1 MKRFL
6 ALTLAL
12 LMLFSLVACNQTEDP
27 AETTAVPVDT
37 TLEQTSPET
46 DPPATE
52 PPVTDC
58 AHTYTETVTEKPKA
72 LKDGSKTLTCSACG
86 DTKTEAIPATKTL
99 KVLAIGN
106 SFSQDATEYLWD
118 IAKDGGVEKIIIGN
132 LYIGGCALDKHYSNI
147 KANSGAYK
155 YYKNTN
161 GRWTETANV
170 SVLKGLQDEEWDIV
184 TVQQA
189 SGSSG
194 VATSYAPLAKILEFL
209 AENEPNADVYWH
221 LTWAYQQNSTHSS
234 FPTYGKDQMKM
245 YDAILKA
252 YDSKVKVQESIVGTI
267 PSGTAVQNLRSSYIG
282 DTITRDGYHMSY
294 DYGRYTV
301 ALTWFAYLTGGD
313 VDKVD
318 WLPTSYAAALKDHLP
333 AMREAVKGALAK
345 PFEVTKVTAAKPA
358 SSTPAIDA
366 GMTDAEIFAALG
378 KKIEDYTLLNWPRK
392 VQSYYDSTKGSH
404 LIDSTNSS
412 ASNIPNFI
420 SSVMLTKE
428 NLPVGSIVIC
438 DSGYKYRPEYWKDA
452 NTKNTSSTRN
462 PNVTTHVDE
471 VTEAWWDGITL
482 RAFNLSASATR
493 AVTEADIPHLR
504 IYLPKSAN
512 PVAPEKEPGMP
523 DFKVEIPEETKP
535 AEPTEPVVI
544 DDSAAFT
551 SLGLNIADYEALDW
565 LLEVQAYY
573 NSKNQIGIYNA
584 QTSSASNVPNFIAS
598 KLLTKAELP
607 VGSVIIVDD
616 GYQYRP
622 EGWVSETSKTSPRP
636 GNVTTAAV
644 QVTEAWWGN
653 YTIRAFNLS
662 AVATKVMTDEDVV
675 HLRIYVPKK

>member
-1 MKRFL
+1 MAMKKVLAFL
-6 ALTLAL
+6 LAI
-12 LMLFSLVACNQTEDP
+12 LMIVPLASCNKTEEPEVTTEPAPVQTTAEQTE
-27 AETTAVPVDT
+27 
-37 TLEQTSPET
+37 L
-46 DPPATE
+46 ATE

-58 AHTYTETVTEKPKA
+58 VHTYTEVITEKPKA

-86 DTKTEAIPATKTL
+86 DSRTEAIPATKTL

-106 SFSQDATEYLWD
+106 SFSSDATEYLWN

-170 SVLKGLQDEEWDIV
+170 SVQKGLADEEWDIV

-194 VATSYAPLAKILEFL
+194 VENSYAPLPKILDFL

-221 LTWAYQQNSTHSS
+221 LTWAYQGNSTHSS

-245 YDAILKA
+245 YNAILTA
-252 YDSKVKVQESIVGTI
+252 LNSKVKVQESIVGII

-313 VDKVD
+313 VDKVT
-318 WLPTSYAAALKDHLP
+318 WLPTSYKAILEPHLP

-345 PFEVTKVTAAKPA
+345 PEEITKVTAAKPA
-358 SSTPAIDA
+358 SSTPTIDA

-438 DSGYKYRPEYWKDA
+438 DSGYKYRAEYWKDA
-452 NTKNTSSTRN
+452 NTKNTSSTRT

-482 RAFNLSASATR
+482 RAFNLSTSVTR

-512 PVAPEKEPGMP
+512 PVPPVKEPDMP
-523 DFKVEIPEETKP
+523 DFKLEVPEETKP

-584 QTSSASNVPNFIAS
+584 QTSTASNVPNFIAS

-607 VGSVIIVDD
+607 VGSVIIVDS

-622 EGWVSETSKTSPRP
+622 EGWVTETTKNSSRP

-644 QVTEAWWGN
+644 KVTEDWWGN

-662 AVATKVMTDEDVV
+662 AVTTRAMADEDVV

>member
-6 ALTLAL
+6 ALMLAI
-12 LMLFSLVACNQTEDP
+12 LMLFSLVACNQTEEP
-27 AETTAVPVDT
+27 AETTAAPSET
-37 TLEQTSPET
+37 TLEQTA
-46 DPPATE
+46 PATE
-52 PPVTDC
+52 PPATDC
-58 AHTYTETVTEKPKA
+58 THSYTEEITEKALA
-72 LKDGSKTLTCSACG
+72 LKDGVKTLTCSSCG
-86 DTKTEAIPATKTL
+86 NVTTEAIPATKTL

-147 KANSGAYK
+147 KANSGAYT
-155 YYKNTN
+155 YYKNTS
-161 GRWTETANV
+161 GKWTSTANV
-170 SVLKGLQDEEWDIV
+170 SVQKALADEEWDIV

-234 FPTYGKDQMKM
+234 FPTYGNDQMKM

-301 ALTWFAYLTGGD
+301 ALTWFAYLTDGD

-345 PFEVTKVTAAKPA
+345 PFEVIKVTAAKPA

-438 DSGYKYRPEYWKDA
+438 DSGYKYRPEYWITAD
-452 NTKNTSSTRN
+452 TKNTSSTRN

-482 RAFNLSASATR
+482 RAFNLSASVTR

-523 DFKVEIPEETKP
+523 DINNIVPEETTTP
-535 AEPTEPVVI
+535 APTEPVVY
-544 DDSAAFT
+544 DDTAAFT
-551 SLGLNIADYEALDW
+551 ALGLNIADYEVLDW
-565 LLEVQAYY
+565 FLEAQAYY
-573 NSKNQIGIYNA
+573 NSKNGIGIYNST
-584 QTSSASNVPNFIAS
+584 TSTASNIPNFVAS
-598 KLLTKAELP
+598 KLLTKEDLP
-607 VGSVIIVDD
+607 VGSVIIVDS

-622 EGWVSETSKTSPRP
+622 EGWVSETSKTSNRP
-636 GNVTTAAV
+636 GNITTAAV
-644 QVTEAWWGN
+644 QVDDAWWGT

-662 AVATKVMTDEDVV
+662 AVTTKVMTEDDAV

>member
-1 MKRFL
+1 MVMKKVLVFL
-6 ALTLAL
+6 LAI
-12 LMLFSLVACNQTEDP
+12 LMIVPLASCNKTEEPEVTTEPTPVQTTAEQTE
-27 AETTAVPVDT
+27 
-37 TLEQTSPET
+37 
-46 DPPATE
+46 
-52 PPVTDC
+52 PVTDAPTEC
-58 AHTYTETVTEKPKA
+58 AHTYTEEITEKPKA
-72 LKDGSKTLTCSACG
+72 LKDGSKVLTCSACG
-86 DTKTEAIPATKTL
+86 DSRTEAIPATKTL

-106 SFSQDATEYLWD
+106 SFSSDATEYLWD

-147 KANSGAYK
+147 KANSGAYT

-161 GRWTETANV
+161 GRWTSTSGV
-170 SVLKGLQDEEWDIV
+170 SVQKGLADEEWDIV

-194 VATSYAPLAKILEFL
+194 VETSYAPLSKILDFI

-221 LTWAYQQNSTHSS
+221 LTWAYQGNSTHSS

-245 YDAILKA
+245 YNAILKA
-252 YDSKVKVQESIVGTI
+252 LNSKVKVQESIVGII

-318 WLPTSYAAALKDHLP
+318 WLPTSYAAVLKDHLP

-345 PFEVTKVTAAKPA
+345 PEEITKVTAAKPA
-358 SSTPAIDA
+358 SSMTDA
-366 GMTDAEIFAALG
+366 KTDAEILKALG
-378 KKIEDYTLLNWPRK
+378 KNIEDYTLLNWPRK

-428 NLPVGSIVIC
+428 NLPVGSVIIV
-438 DSGYKYRPEYWKDA
+438 DEGYKYRPEFWI
-452 NTKNTSSTRN
+452 NETTKNTSSTRN
-462 PNVTTHVDE
+462 PNTTTHVAE

-482 RAFNLSASATR
+482 RAFNLSTSVTR
-493 AVTEADIPHLR
+493 AVTEADIAHLR

-512 PVAPEKEPGMP
+512 PVPPVKEPGMP
-523 DFKVEIPEETKP
+523 DINDIKPEETKP
-535 AEPTEPVVI
+535 AEPV
-544 DDSAAFT
+544 DDAAAFT
-551 SLGLNIADYEALDW
+551 SLGLNIADYEVLDW
-565 LLEVQAYY
+565 FLQSQAYY
-573 NSKNQIGIYNA
+573 NSKNRIGIYNA
-584 QTSSASNVPNFIAS
+584 QTSTASNIPNFIAS
-598 KLLTKAELP
+598 KLFTKEQLP
-607 VGSVIIVDD
+607 VGSVIIVDS

-622 EGWVSETSKTSPRP
+622 EGWITETTKNSSRP

-662 AVATKVMTDEDVV
+662 AVATRAMADGDAV

>member
-1 MKRFL
+1 MVMKKVLVFL
-6 ALTLAL
+6 LAI
-12 LMLFSLVACNQTEDP
+12 LMIVPLASCNKTEEPEVTTEPTPVQTTAEQTE
-27 AETTAVPVDT
+27 
-37 TLEQTSPET
+37 
-46 DPPATE
+46 
-52 PPVTDC
+52 PVTDAPTEC
-58 AHTYTETVTEKPKA
+58 AHTYTEEITEKPKA
-72 LKDGSKTLTCSACG
+72 LKDGSKVLTCSACG
-86 DTKTEAIPATKTL
+86 DSRTEAIPATKTL

-106 SFSQDATEYLWD
+106 SFSSDATEYLWD

-147 KANSGAYK
+147 KANSGAYT

-161 GRWTETANV
+161 GRWTSTSGV
-170 SVLKGLQDEEWDIV
+170 SVQKGLADEDWDIV

-194 VATSYAPLAKILEFL
+194 VETSYAPLSKILDFI

-221 LTWAYQQNSTHSS
+221 LTWAYQGNSTHSS

-245 YDAILKA
+245 YNAILKA
-252 YDSKVKVQESIVGTI
+252 LNSKVKVQESIVGII

-318 WLPTSYAAALKDHLP
+318 WLPTSYAAVLKDHLP

-345 PFEVTKVTAAKPA
+345 PEEITKVTAAKPA
-358 SSTPAIDA
+358 SSMTDA
-366 GMTDAEIFAALG
+366 KTDAEILKALG
-378 KKIEDYTLLNWPRK
+378 KNIEDYTLLNWPCR
-392 VQSYYDSTKGSH
+392 VQSYYNSTKGIELYSK
-404 LIDSTNSS
+404 DNST

-420 SSVMLTKE
+420 SSVLLTKE
-428 NLPVGSIVIC
+428 NLPNGSIIIV
-438 DSGYKYRPEYWKDA
+438 DEGYQYRPEGWVSE
-452 NTKNTSSTRN
+452 TSKNSSSTRPSN
-462 PNVTTHVDE
+462 TSARFVETDD
-471 VTEAWWDGITL
+471 AWWGNFTI
-482 RAFNLSASATR
+482 RAFNLSAT
-493 AVTEADIPHLR
+493 VTKVMDESDIAHFR
-504 IYLPKSAN
+504 IYVPKSAN
-512 PVAPEKEPGMP
+512 PVPPVKEPGMA
-523 DFKVEIPEETKP
+523 DINDTTPEETTP
-535 AEPTEPVVI
+535 PESI
-544 DDSAAFT
+544 DDAAAFA
-551 SLGLNIADYEALDW
+551 SLGLNMADYVELDW
-565 LLEVQAYY
+565 FLEVQAYY
-573 NSKNQIGIYNA
+573 NSKNRIGIYNA
-584 QTSSASNVPNFIAS
+584 QTSTASNVPNFIAS
-598 KLLTKAELP
+598 KLLTKEDLP
-607 VGSVIIVDD
+607 VGSVIIVDS

-622 EGWVSETSKTSPRP
+622 EGWVTETTKNSSRP

-662 AVATKVMTDEDVV
+662 AVATRAMAEGDAM

>member
-1 MKRFL
+1 MVMKKVL
-6 ALTLAL
+6 AFILAI
-12 LMLFSLVACNQTEDP
+12 LMIVPLASCNKTEEPEVTTEPSPVRTTAEQTE
-27 AETTAVPVDT
+27 
-37 TLEQTSPET
+37 
-46 DPPATE
+46 
-52 PPVTDC
+52 PVTDAPAEC
-58 AHTYTETVTEKPKA
+58 AHTYTEEITEKPKA
-72 LKDGSKTLTCSACG
+72 LKDGSKVLTCSACG
-86 DTKTEAIPATKTL
+86 DSRTEAIPATKTL

-106 SFSQDATEYLWD
+106 SFSSDATEYLWD

-147 KANSGAYK
+147 KANSGAYT

-161 GRWTETANV
+161 GRWTSASGV
-170 SVLKGLQDEEWDIV
+170 SVQKGLADEEWDIV

-194 VATSYAPLAKILEFL
+194 VETSYAPLSRILDFI

-221 LTWAYQQNSTHSS
+221 LTWAYQGNSTHSS

-245 YDAILKA
+245 YNAILKA
-252 YDSKVKVQESIVGTI
+252 LNSKVKVQESIVGII

-318 WLPTSYAAALKDHLP
+318 WLPTSYAAVLKDHLP

-345 PFEVTKVTAAKPA
+345 PEEITKVTAAKPEGA
-358 SSTPAIDA
+358 ADLSTDEGI
-366 GMTDAEIFAALG
+366 IKSLG
-378 KKIEDYTLLNWPRK
+378 KNIEDYTLLNWPCR
-392 VQSYYDSTKGSH
+392 VQSYYNSTKGIELYSK
-404 LIDSTNSS
+404 DNST

-420 SSVMLTKE
+420 SSVLLTKE
-428 NLPVGSIVIC
+428 NLPNGSIIIV
-438 DSGYKYRPEYWKDA
+438 DEGYQYRPEGWVSE
-452 NTKNTSSTRN
+452 TSKNSSSTRPSN
-462 PNVTTHVDE
+462 TSARFVETDD
-471 VTEAWWDGITL
+471 AWWGSFTI
-482 RAFNLSASATR
+482 RAFNLSAT
-493 AVTEADIPHLR
+493 VTKVMDESDIAHFR
-504 IYLPKSAN
+504 IYVPKSAN
-512 PVAPEKEPGMP
+512 PVPPVKEPGMA
-523 DFKVEIPEETKP
+523 DINDTTPEETTP
-535 AEPTEPVVI
+535 PEPT
-544 DDSAAFT
+544 DDAAAFA
-551 SLGLNIADYEALDW
+551 SLGLNMADYVELDW
-565 LLEVQAYY
+565 FLQSQAYY

-584 QTSSASNVPNFIAS
+584 QTSTATNIPNFIAS
-598 KLLTKAELP
+598 KLLTKEDLP
-607 VGSVIIVDD
+607 VGSVIIVDS

-622 EGWVSETSKTSPRP
+622 EGWVTETTKNSSRP

-662 AVATKVMTDEDVV
+662 AVATRAMADGDAV

>member
-1 MKRFL
+1 MVMKKVLVFL
-6 ALTLAL
+6 LAI
-12 LMLFSLVACNQTEDP
+12 LMIVPLASCNKTEEPEVTTEPAPVQTTAEQTE
-27 AETTAVPVDT
+27 
-37 TLEQTSPET
+37 
-46 DPPATE
+46 
-52 PPVTDC
+52 PVTDAPTEC
-58 AHTYTETVTEKPKA
+58 AHTYTEEITEKPKA
-72 LKDGSKTLTCSACG
+72 LKDGSKVLTCSACG
-86 DTKTEAIPATKTL
+86 DSRTEAIPATKTL

-106 SFSQDATEYLWD
+106 SFSSDATEYLWN

-147 KANSGAYK
+147 KANSGAYT

-161 GRWTETANV
+161 GRWTSTSGV
-170 SVLKGLQDEEWDIV
+170 SVQKGLADEEWDIV

-194 VATSYAPLAKILEFL
+194 VETSYAPLSKILDFI

-221 LTWAYQQNSTHSS
+221 LTWAYQGNSTHSS

-245 YDAILKA
+245 YNAILKA
-252 YDSKVKVQESIVGTI
+252 LNSKVKVQESIVGII

-318 WLPTSYAAALKDHLP
+318 WLPTSYAAVLKDHLP

-345 PFEVTKVTAAKPA
+345 PEEITKVTAAKPEGA
-358 SSTPAIDA
+358 ADLSTDEGI
-366 GMTDAEIFAALG
+366 IKSLG
-378 KKIEDYTLLNWPRK
+378 KNIEDYTLLNWPCR
-392 VQSYYDSTKGSH
+392 VQSYYNSTKGIELYSK
-404 LIDSTNSS
+404 DNST

-420 SSVMLTKE
+420 SSVLLTKE
-428 NLPVGSIVIC
+428 NLPNGSIIIV
-438 DSGYKYRPEYWKDA
+438 DEGYQYRPEGWVSE
-452 NTKNTSSTRN
+452 TSKNSSSTRPSN
-462 PNVTTHVDE
+462 TSARFVETDD
-471 VTEAWWDGITL
+471 AWWGSFTI
-482 RAFNLSASATR
+482 RAFNLSAT
-493 AVTEADIPHLR
+493 VTKVMDESDIAHFR
-504 IYLPKSAN
+504 IYVPKSAN
-512 PVAPEKEPGMP
+512 PVPPVKEPGMA
-523 DFKVEIPEETKP
+523 DINDTTPEETTP
-535 AEPTEPVVI
+535 PEST
-544 DDSAAFT
+544 DDAAAFA
-551 SLGLNIADYEALDW
+551 SLGLNIADYEVLDW
-565 LLEVQAYY
+565 FLQSQAYY

-584 QTSSASNVPNFIAS
+584 QTSTASNIPNFIAS
-598 KLLTKAELP
+598 KLFTKEQLP
-607 VGSVIIVDD
+607 VGSVIIVDS

-622 EGWVSETSKTSPRP
+622 EGWVTETTKNSSRP

-662 AVATKVMTDEDVV
+662 AVATRAMADGDAM

>member
-1 MKRFL
+1 MVMKKVLVFL
-6 ALTLAL
+6 LAI
-12 LMLFSLVACNQTEDP
+12 LMIVPLASCNKTEEPEVTTEPAPVQTTAEQTE
-27 AETTAVPVDT
+27 
-37 TLEQTSPET
+37 
-46 DPPATE
+46 
-52 PPVTDC
+52 PVTDAPTEC
-58 AHTYTETVTEKPKA
+58 AHTYTEEITEKPKA
-72 LKDGSKTLTCSACG
+72 LKDGSKVLTCSACG
-86 DTKTEAIPATKTL
+86 DSRTEAIPATKTL

-106 SFSQDATEYLWD
+106 SFSSDATEYLWN

-147 KANSGAYK
+147 KANSGAYT
-155 YYKNTN
+155 YYKNTS
-161 GRWTETANV
+161 GRWTSTSGV
-170 SVLKGLQDEEWDIV
+170 SVQKGLADEEWDIV

-194 VATSYAPLAKILEFL
+194 VETSYAPLSKILDFI

-221 LTWAYQQNSTHSS
+221 LTWAYQGNSTHSS

-245 YDAILKA
+245 YNAILKA
-252 YDSKVKVQESIVGTI
+252 LNSKVKVQESIVGII

-318 WLPTSYAAALKDHLP
+318 WLPTSYAAVLKDHLP

-345 PFEVTKVTAAKPA
+345 PEEITKVTAAKPEGA
-358 SSTPAIDA
+358 ADLSTDEGI
-366 GMTDAEIFAALG
+366 IKSLG
-378 KKIEDYTLLNWPRK
+378 KNIEDYTLLNWPCR
-392 VQSYYDSTKGSH
+392 VQSYYNSTKGIELYSK
-404 LIDSTNSS
+404 DNST

-420 SSVMLTKE
+420 SSVLLTKE
-428 NLPVGSIVIC
+428 NLPNGSIIIV
-438 DSGYKYRPEYWKDA
+438 DEGYQYRPEGWVSE
-452 NTKNTSSTRN
+452 TSKNSSSTRPSN
-462 PNVTTHVDE
+462 TSARFVETDD
-471 VTEAWWDGITL
+471 AWWGSFTI
-482 RAFNLSASATR
+482 RAFNLSAT
-493 AVTEADIPHLR
+493 VTKVMDESDIAHFR
-504 IYLPKSAN
+504 IYVPKSAN
-512 PVAPEKEPGMP
+512 PVPPVKEPGMA
-523 DFKVEIPEETKP
+523 DINDTTPEETTP
-535 AEPTEPVVI
+535 PEST
-544 DDSAAFT
+544 DDAAAFA
-551 SLGLNIADYEALDW
+551 SLGLNIADYEVLDW
-565 LLEVQAYY
+565 FLQSQAYY

-584 QTSSASNVPNFIAS
+584 QTSNATNIPNFIAS
-598 KLLTKAELP
+598 KLLTKEDLP
-607 VGSVIIVDD
+607 VGSVIIVDS

-622 EGWVSETSKTSPRP
+622 EGWVTETTKNSSRP

-662 AVATKVMTDEDVV
+662 AVATRAMADGDAM

>member
-1 MKRFL
+1 MKKVLVFL
-6 ALTLAL
+6 LAI
-12 LMLFSLVACNQTEDP
+12 LMIVPLASCNKTEEPEVTTEPAPVQTTAEQTE
-27 AETTAVPVDT
+27 
-37 TLEQTSPET
+37 
-46 DPPATE
+46 
-52 PPVTDC
+52 PVTDAPTEC
-58 AHTYTETVTEKPKA
+58 AHTYTEEITEKPKA
-72 LKDGSKTLTCSACG
+72 LKDGSKVLTCSACG
-86 DTKTEAIPATKTL
+86 DSRTEAIPATKTL

-106 SFSQDATEYLWD
+106 SFSSDATEYLWN

-147 KANSGAYK
+147 KANSGAYT

-161 GRWTETANV
+161 GRWTSTSGV
-170 SVLKGLQDEEWDIV
+170 SVQKGLADEEWDIV

-194 VATSYAPLAKILEFL
+194 VETSYAPLSKILDFI

-221 LTWAYQQNSTHSS
+221 LTWAYQGNSTHSS

-245 YDAILKA
+245 YNAILKA
-252 YDSKVKVQESIVGTI
+252 LNSKVKVQESIVGII

-318 WLPTSYAAALKDHLP
+318 WLPTSYAAVLKDHLP

-345 PFEVTKVTAAKPA
+345 PEEITKVTAAKPEGA
-358 SSTPAIDA
+358 ADLSTDEGI
-366 GMTDAEIFAALG
+366 IKSLG
-378 KKIEDYTLLNWPRK
+378 KNIEDYTLLNWPCR
-392 VQSYYDSTKGSH
+392 VQSYYNSTKGIELYSK
-404 LIDSTNSS
+404 DNST

-420 SSVMLTKE
+420 SSVLLTKE
-428 NLPVGSIVIC
+428 NLPNGSIIIV
-438 DSGYKYRPEYWKDA
+438 DEGYQYRPEGWVSE
-452 NTKNTSSTRN
+452 TSKNSSSTRPSN
-462 PNVTTHVDE
+462 TSARFVETDD
-471 VTEAWWDGITL
+471 AWWGSFTI
-482 RAFNLSASATR
+482 RAFNLSAT
-493 AVTEADIPHLR
+493 VTKVMDESDIAHFR
-504 IYLPKSAN
+504 IYVPKSAN
-512 PVAPEKEPGMP
+512 PVPPVKEPGMA
-523 DFKVEIPEETKP
+523 DINDTTPEETTP
-535 AEPTEPVVI
+535 PEST
-544 DDSAAFT
+544 DDAAAFA
-551 SLGLNIADYEALDW
+551 SLGLNIADYEVLDW
-565 LLEVQAYY
+565 FLQSQAYY

-584 QTSSASNVPNFIAS
+584 QTSTASNIPNFIAS
-598 KLLTKAELP
+598 KLFTKEQLP
-607 VGSVIIVDD
+607 VGSVIIVDS

-622 EGWVSETSKTSPRP
+622 EGWVTETTKNSSRP

-662 AVATKVMTDEDVV
+662 AVATRAMADGDAM

>member
-1 MKRFL
+1 MKKVLVFL
-6 ALTLAL
+6 LAI
-12 LMLFSLVACNQTEDP
+12 LMIVPLASCNKTEEPEVTTEPAPVQTTAEQTE
-27 AETTAVPVDT
+27 
-37 TLEQTSPET
+37 
-46 DPPATE
+46 
-52 PPVTDC
+52 PVTDAPTEC
-58 AHTYTETVTEKPKA
+58 AHTYTEEITEKPKA
-72 LKDGSKTLTCSACG
+72 LKDGSKVLTCSACG
-86 DTKTEAIPATKTL
+86 DSRTEAIPATKTL

-106 SFSQDATEYLWD
+106 SFSSDATEYLWN

-147 KANSGAYK
+147 KANSGAYT
-155 YYKNTN
+155 YYKNTS
-161 GRWTETANV
+161 GRWTSTSGV
-170 SVLKGLQDEEWDIV
+170 SVQKGLADEEWDIV

-194 VATSYAPLAKILEFL
+194 VETSYAPLSKILDFI

-221 LTWAYQQNSTHSS
+221 LTWAYQGNSTHSS

-245 YDAILKA
+245 YNAILKA
-252 YDSKVKVQESIVGTI
+252 LNSKVKVQESIVGII

-318 WLPTSYAAALKDHLP
+318 WLPTSYAAVLKDHLP

-345 PFEVTKVTAAKPA
+345 PEEITKVTAAKPEGA
-358 SSTPAIDA
+358 ADLSTDEGI
-366 GMTDAEIFAALG
+366 IKSLG
-378 KKIEDYTLLNWPRK
+378 KNIEDYTLLNWPCR
-392 VQSYYDSTKGSH
+392 VQSYYNSTKGIELYSK
-404 LIDSTNSS
+404 DNST

-420 SSVMLTKE
+420 SSVLLTKE
-428 NLPVGSIVIC
+428 NLPNGSIIIV
-438 DSGYKYRPEYWKDA
+438 DEGYQYRPEGWVSE
-452 NTKNTSSTRN
+452 TSKNSSSTRPSN
-462 PNVTTHVDE
+462 TSARFVETDD
-471 VTEAWWDGITL
+471 AWWGSFTI
-482 RAFNLSASATR
+482 RAFNLSAT
-493 AVTEADIPHLR
+493 VTKVMDESDIAHFR
-504 IYLPKSAN
+504 IYVPKSAN
-512 PVAPEKEPGMP
+512 PVPPVKEPGMA
-523 DFKVEIPEETKP
+523 DINDTTPEETTP
-535 AEPTEPVVI
+535 PEST
-544 DDSAAFT
+544 DDAAAFA
-551 SLGLNIADYEALDW
+551 SLGLNIADYEVLDW
-565 LLEVQAYY
+565 FLQSQAYY

-584 QTSSASNVPNFIAS
+584 QTSNATNIPNFIAS
-598 KLLTKAELP
+598 KLLTKEDLP
-607 VGSVIIVDD
+607 VGSVIIVDS

-622 EGWVSETSKTSPRP
+622 EGWVTETTKNSSRP

-662 AVATKVMTDEDVV
+662 AVATRAMADGDAM

>member
-6 ALTLAL
+6 ALTLAI
-12 LMLFSLVACNQTEDP
+12 LMLFSLVACNQTEEP
-27 AETTAVPVDT
+27 AETTAAPSDT
-37 TLEQTSPET
+37 TLEQT

-72 LKDGSKTLTCSACG
+72 LWDGSKTLTCSVCG

-234 FPTYGKDQMKM
+234 FPTYGSDQMKM

-318 WLPTSYAAALKDHLP
+318 WLPKNYATVLQDHLP

-358 SSTPAIDA
+358 SFPTTTE
-366 GMTDAEIFAALG
+366 GMTDGEI
-378 KKIEDYTLLNWPRK
+378 
-392 VQSYYDSTKGSH
+392 
-404 LIDSTNSS
+404 
-412 ASNIPNFI
+412 
-420 SSVMLTKE
+420 
-428 NLPVGSIVIC
+428 
-438 DSGYKYRPEYWKDA
+438 
-452 NTKNTSSTRN
+452 
-462 PNVTTHVDE
+462 
-471 VTEAWWDGITL
+471 
-482 RAFNLSASATR
+482 
-493 AVTEADIPHLR
+493 
-504 IYLPKSAN
+504 
-512 PVAPEKEPGMP
+512 
-523 DFKVEIPEETKP
+523 
-535 AEPTEPVVI
+535 
-544 DDSAAFT
+544 FT

-607 VGSVIIVDD
+607 VGSVIIVDS

>member
-1 MKRFL
+1 MKKIL
-6 ALTLAL
+6 ALILAL
-12 LMLFSLVACNQTEDP
+12 LMIVPLASCNKTEEPEITTEAPAESTAEQTE
-27 AETTAVPVDT
+27 
-37 TLEQTSPET
+37 L
-46 DPPATE
+46 ATE
-52 PPVTDC
+52 AVTDC
-58 AHTYTETVTEKPKA
+58 AHSYSEEITLKPKA
-72 LKDGSKTLTCSACG
+72 LADGSKTLTCTACG
-86 DTKTEAIPATKTL
+86 DSKTEVIPATKTL

-118 IAKDGGVEKIIIGN
+118 IAKDGGVEKIVIGN

-147 KANSGAYK
+147 RSESGAYT

-161 GRWTETANV
+161 GKWTSTSNV
-170 SVLKGLQDEEWDIV
+170 SVQKGLADEEWDIV

-194 VATSYAPLAKILEFL
+194 VETSYAPLAKILEFL
-209 AENEPNADVYWH
+209 VENEPNADIYWH

-234 FPTYGKDQMKM
+234 FPTYGSDQMKM
-245 YDAILKA
+245 YNAILKA

-282 DTITRDGYHMSY
+282 DTVTRDGYHMSY

-313 VDKVD
+313 VDKID
-318 WLPTSYAAALKDHLP
+318 WVPTSYKAVLPDHLP
-333 AMREAVKGALAK
+333 AIREAVKGALAK
-345 PFEVTKVTAAKPA
+345 PFEVTKVTAEKPA
-358 SSTPAIDA
+358 SSTPTIDA

-378 KKIEDYTLLNWPRK
+378 KNIEDYTLLNWPRK

-420 SSVMLTKE
+420 SSVMLTRE
-428 NLPVGSIVIC
+428 NLPVGSIIIC
-438 DSGYKYRPEYWKDA
+438 DSGYKYRPEYWIDA

-471 VTEAWWDGITL
+471 VTADWWNGITL
-482 RAFNLSASATR
+482 RAFNLSTSVTR
-493 AVTEADIPHLR
+493 AVTEADIAHFR

-523 DFKVEIPEETKP
+523 DINNVVPEETTTP
-535 AEPTEPVVI
+535 APTEPVVI
-544 DDSAAFT
+544 DDSAAFA
-551 SLGLNIADYEALDW
+551 SLGLNMADYVELDW
-565 LLEVQAYY
+565 FLEVQAYY
-573 NSKNQIGIYNA
+573 NSKNGIGIYNA
-584 QTSSASNVPNFIAS
+584 QTSTASNVPNFIAS
-598 KLLTKAELP
+598 KLLTKEDLP
-607 VGSVIIVDD
+607 VGSDIIVDS

-622 EGWVSETSKTSPRP
+622 EGWVDANTKTTSRP
-636 GNVTTAAV
+636 GNITTEAV
-644 QVTEAWWGN
+644 KVDEAWWGSW
-653 YTIRAFNLS
+653 TIRAFNLS
-662 AVATKVMTDEDVV
+662 ATATRAMTDADIV

>member
-6 ALTLAL
+6 AFTLAM
-12 LMLFSLVACNQTEDP
+12 LMLFSLAACNKTEAPEETTAAPSETTP
-27 AETTAVPVDT
+27 AETA
-37 TLEQTSPET
+37 
-46 DPPATE
+46 PATE
-52 PPVTDC
+52 PPATDC
-58 AHTYTETVTEKPKA
+58 AHSYTEEITAKALA

-147 KANSGAYK
+147 RANSGAYT
-155 YYKNTN
+155 YYKNTS
-161 GRWTETANV
+161 GKWTSTANV
-170 SVLKGLQDEEWDIV
+170 SVQKALADEEWDIV

-194 VATSYAPLAKILEFL
+194 VETSYSPLAKILEFL

-234 FPTYGKDQMKM
+234 FPTYGSDQTKM
-245 YDAILKA
+245 YNAILKA
-252 YDSKVKVQESIVGTI
+252 YYSKVKTQESIVGTI

-318 WLPTSYAAALKDHLP
+318 WLPSAHSATLTPHVP
-333 AMREAVKGALAK
+333 AIREAVKSALAK

-358 SSTPAIDA
+358 GVVEIK
-366 GMTDAEIFAALG
+366 TDEDVFTVLG
-378 KKIEDYTLLNWPRK
+378 KNMADYSLLNWPC
-392 VQSYYDSTKGSH
+392 QLHSYYDSTKGIH
-404 LIDSTNSS
+404 LISSANST

-420 SSVMLTKE
+420 SSVLLTKE
-428 NLPVGSIVIC
+428 NLPNGSIIIV
-438 DSGYKYRPEYWKDA
+438 DEGYKYRADAWKSE
-452 NTKNTSSTRN
+452 TSTNTSSTR
-462 PNVTTHVDE
+462 PAATTARYVE
-471 VTEAWWDGITL
+471 VNDAWWGNWTICG
-482 RAFNLSASATR
+482 FNLSAASARTMK
-493 AVTEADIPHLR
+493 AEEIAHLR
-504 IYLPKSAN
+504 IYIPNSAN
-512 PVAPEKEPGMP
+512 ANPPTKTP
-523 DFKVEIPEETKP
+523 DMLDINNIVPEETTAP
-535 AEPTEPVVI
+535 APSEPVVC
-544 DDSAAFT
+544 DDTAAFA
-551 SLGLNIADYEALDW
+551 SLGLNIADYVELDW

-573 NSKNQIGIYNA
+573 NSKNGIGIYNHS
-584 QTSSASNVPNFIAS
+584 TSTASNIPNFIAS
-598 KLLTKAELP
+598 KLLTKEDLP
-607 VGSVIIVDD
+607 VGSVIIVDS

-622 EGWVSETSKTSPRP
+622 EGWVSETSKTSNRP
-636 GNVTTAAV
+636 GNITTAAV
-644 QVTEAWWGN
+644 EVTDSWWGTF
-653 YTIRAFNLS
+653 TIRAFNLS
-662 AVATKVMTDEDVV
+662 AVTTRAMTADDAV

>member
-1 MKRFL
+1 MRKVL
-6 ALTLAL
+6 ALILAL
-12 LMLFSLVACNQTEDP
+12 FMIVPLAACNKTEEPEVTTDP
-27 AETTAVPVDT
+27 APIET
-37 TLEQTSPET
+37 TLEQTE
-46 DPPATE
+46 
-52 PPVTDC
+52 PVTDAPTEC
-58 AHTYTETVTEKPKA
+58 VHSYTEEITEKPKA
-72 LKDGSKTLTCSACG
+72 LKDGSKVLTCSACG
-86 DTKTEAIPATKTL
+86 DSRTEVIPATKTL

-106 SFSQDATEYLWD
+106 SFSSDATEYLWD
-118 IAKDGGVEKIIIGN
+118 IAKDGGVEKIILGN

-147 KANSGAYK
+147 KSSAGAYT

-161 GRWTETANV
+161 GKWSSTSGV
-170 SVLKGLQDEEWDIV
+170 SVQKGLADEEWDIV

-194 VATSYAPLAKILEFL
+194 VETSYAPLARILEFL
-209 AENEPNADVYWH
+209 AENEPNADIYWH

-234 FPTYGKDQMKM
+234 FPTYGSDQMKM
-245 YDAILKA
+245 YNAILKA

-318 WLPTSYAAALKDHLP
+318 WLPANYSAVLKDHLP
-333 AMREAVKGALAK
+333 AMREAVKKALEK

-358 SSTPAIDA
+358 SAATTTE
-366 GMTDAEIFAALG
+366 GMTDAEILKALG
-378 KKIEDYTLLNWPRK
+378 KNIEDYTLLNWPRK

-438 DSGYKYRPEYWKDA
+438 DSGYKYRPEFWI
-452 NTKNTSSTRN
+452 NETTKNTSSTRN
-462 PNVTTHVDE
+462 PNTTTHVAE

-482 RAFNLSASATR
+482 RAFNLSTSVTR

-504 IYLPKSAN
+504 IYLPKAAN
-512 PVAPEKEPGMP
+512 PVPPVKEPGMP
-523 DFKVEIPEETKP
+523 DINDVKPEVTTPSNP
-535 AEPTEPVVI
+535 AEPVVI

-551 SLGLNIADYEALDW
+551 SLGLNMDDYVELDW
-565 LLEVQAYY
+565 LLQVQAYY
-573 NSKNQIGIYNA
+573 NSKNRIGIYNA
-584 QTSSASNVPNFIAS
+584 QTSTATNVPNFIAS
-598 KLLTKAELP
+598 KLLTKEDLP
-607 VGSVIIVDD
+607 VGAVIIVDS

-622 EGWVSETSKTSPRP
+622 EGWVTETTKNSSRP
-636 GNVTTAAV
+636 DNVTTAAV
-644 QVTEAWWGN
+644 KVTEAWWGN

-662 AVATKVMTDEDVV
+662 ATTTRAMTDGDAV

>member
-1 MKRFL
+1 MVMKKVLVFL
-6 ALTLAL
+6 LAI
-12 LMLFSLVACNQTEDP
+12 LMIVPLASCNKTEEPEVTTEPTPVQTTAEQTE
-27 AETTAVPVDT
+27 
-37 TLEQTSPET
+37 
-46 DPPATE
+46 
-52 PPVTDC
+52 PVTDAPTEC
-58 AHTYTETVTEKPKA
+58 AHTYTEEITEKPKA
-72 LKDGSKTLTCSACG
+72 LKDGSKVLTCSACG
-86 DTKTEAIPATKTL
+86 DSRTEVIPATKTL

-106 SFSQDATEYLWD
+106 SFSSDATEYLWD

-147 KANSGAYK
+147 KANSGAYT

-161 GRWTETANV
+161 GRWTSTSGV
-170 SVLKGLQDEEWDIV
+170 SVQKGLADEEWDIV

-194 VATSYAPLAKILEFL
+194 VETSYAPLSKILDFI

-221 LTWAYQQNSTHSS
+221 LTWAYQGNSTHSS

-245 YDAILKA
+245 YNAILKA
-252 YDSKVKVQESIVGTI
+252 LNSKVKVQESIVGII

-318 WLPTSYAAALKDHLP
+318 WLPTSYAAVLKDHLP

-345 PFEVTKVTAAKPA
+345 PEEITKVTAAKPA
-358 SSTPAIDA
+358 SSMTDA
-366 GMTDAEIFAALG
+366 KTDAEILKALG
-378 KKIEDYTLLNWPRK
+378 KNIEDYTLLNWPRK

-428 NLPVGSIVIC
+428 NLPVGSVIIV
-438 DSGYKYRPEYWKDA
+438 DEGYKYRPEFWI
-452 NTKNTSSTRN
+452 NETTKNTSSTRN
-462 PNVTTHVDE
+462 PNTTTHVAE

-482 RAFNLSASATR
+482 RAFNLSTSVTR
-493 AVTEADIPHLR
+493 AVTEADIAHLR

-512 PVAPEKEPGMP
+512 PVPPVKEPGMP
-523 DFKVEIPEETKP
+523 DINDIKPEETKP
-535 AEPTEPVVI
+535 AEPV
-544 DDSAAFT
+544 DDAAAFT
-551 SLGLNIADYEALDW
+551 SLGLNIADYEVLDW
-565 LLEVQAYY
+565 FLQSQAYY
-573 NSKNQIGIYNA
+573 NSKNRIGIYNA
-584 QTSSASNVPNFIAS
+584 QTSTASNIPNFIAS
-598 KLLTKAELP
+598 KLFTKEQLP
-607 VGSVIIVDD
+607 VGSVIIVDS

-622 EGWVSETSKTSPRP
+622 EGWITETTKNSSRP

-662 AVATKVMTDEDVV
+662 AVATRAMADGDAV

>member
-1 MKRFL
+1 MVMKKVLVFL
-6 ALTLAL
+6 LAI
-12 LMLFSLVACNQTEDP
+12 LMIVPLASCNKTEEPEVTTEPTPVQTTAEQTE
-27 AETTAVPVDT
+27 
-37 TLEQTSPET
+37 
-46 DPPATE
+46 
-52 PPVTDC
+52 PVTDAPTEC
-58 AHTYTETVTEKPKA
+58 AHTYTEEITEKPKA
-72 LKDGSKTLTCSACG
+72 LKDGSKVLTCSACG
-86 DTKTEAIPATKTL
+86 DSRTEAIPATKTL

-106 SFSQDATEYLWD
+106 SFSSDATEYLWD

-147 KANSGAYK
+147 KANSGAYT

-161 GRWTETANV
+161 GRWTSTSGV
-170 SVLKGLQDEEWDIV
+170 SVQKGLADEDWDIV

-194 VATSYAPLAKILEFL
+194 VETSYAPLSKILDFI

-221 LTWAYQQNSTHSS
+221 LTWAYQGNSTHSS

-245 YDAILKA
+245 YNAILKA
-252 YDSKVKVQESIVGTI
+252 LNSKVKVQESIVGII

-318 WLPTSYAAALKDHLP
+318 WLPTSYAAVLKDHLP

-345 PFEVTKVTAAKPA
+345 PEEITKVTAAKPA
-358 SSTPAIDA
+358 SSMTDA
-366 GMTDAEIFAALG
+366 KTDAEILKALG
-378 KKIEDYTLLNWPRK
+378 KNIEDYTLLNWPCR
-392 VQSYYDSTKGSH
+392 VQSYYNSTKGIELYSK
-404 LIDSTNSS
+404 DNST

-420 SSVMLTKE
+420 SSVLLTKE
-428 NLPVGSIVIC
+428 NLPNGSIIIV
-438 DSGYKYRPEYWKDA
+438 DEGYQYRPEGWVSE
-452 NTKNTSSTRN
+452 TSKNSSSTRPSN
-462 PNVTTHVDE
+462 TSARFVETDD
-471 VTEAWWDGITL
+471 AWWGSFTI
-482 RAFNLSASATR
+482 RAFNLSAT
-493 AVTEADIPHLR
+493 VTKVMDESDIAHFR
-504 IYLPKSAN
+504 IYVPKSAN
-512 PVAPEKEPGMP
+512 PVPPVKEPGMA
-523 DFKVEIPEETKP
+523 DINDTTPEETTP
-535 AEPTEPVVI
+535 PESI
-544 DDSAAFT
+544 DDAAAFA
-551 SLGLNIADYEALDW
+551 SLGLNMADYVELDW
-565 LLEVQAYY
+565 FLEVQAYY
-573 NSKNQIGIYNA
+573 NSKNRIGIYNA
-584 QTSSASNVPNFIAS
+584 QTSTASNVPNFIAS
-598 KLLTKAELP
+598 KLLTKEDLP
-607 VGSVIIVDD
+607 VGSVIIVDS

-622 EGWVSETSKTSPRP
+622 EGWVTETTKNSSRP

-662 AVATKVMTDEDVV
+662 AVATRAMAEGDAM

>member
-1 MKRFL
+1 MKKVLVFL
-6 ALTLAL
+6 LAI
-12 LMLFSLVACNQTEDP
+12 LMIVPLASCNKTEEPEVTTEPTPVQTTAEQTE
-27 AETTAVPVDT
+27 
-37 TLEQTSPET
+37 
-46 DPPATE
+46 
-52 PPVTDC
+52 PVTDAPTEC
-58 AHTYTETVTEKPKA
+58 AHTYTEEITEKPKA
-72 LKDGSKTLTCSACG
+72 LKDGSKVLTCSACG
-86 DTKTEAIPATKTL
+86 DSRTEAIPATKTL

-106 SFSQDATEYLWD
+106 SFSSDATEYLWD

-147 KANSGAYK
+147 KANSGAYT

-161 GRWTETANV
+161 GRWTSTSGV
-170 SVLKGLQDEEWDIV
+170 SVQKGLADEEWDIV

-194 VATSYAPLAKILEFL
+194 VETSYAPLSKILDFI

-221 LTWAYQQNSTHSS
+221 LTWAYQGNSTHSS

-245 YDAILKA
+245 YNAILKA
-252 YDSKVKVQESIVGTI
+252 LNSKVKVQESIVGII

-318 WLPTSYAAALKDHLP
+318 WLPTSYAAVLKDHLP

-345 PFEVTKVTAAKPA
+345 PEEITKVTAAKPA
-358 SSTPAIDA
+358 SSMTDA
-366 GMTDAEIFAALG
+366 KTDAEILKALG
-378 KKIEDYTLLNWPRK
+378 KNIEDYTLLNWPRK

-428 NLPVGSIVIC
+428 NLPVGSVIIV
-438 DSGYKYRPEYWKDA
+438 DEGYKYRPEFWI
-452 NTKNTSSTRN
+452 NETTKNTSSTRN
-462 PNVTTHVDE
+462 PNTTTHVAE

-482 RAFNLSASATR
+482 RAFNLSTSVTR
-493 AVTEADIPHLR
+493 AVTEADIAHLR

-512 PVAPEKEPGMP
+512 PVPPVKEPGMP
-523 DFKVEIPEETKP
+523 DINDIKPEETKP
-535 AEPTEPVVI
+535 AEPV
-544 DDSAAFT
+544 DDAAAFT
-551 SLGLNIADYEALDW
+551 SLGLNIADYEVLDW
-565 LLEVQAYY
+565 FLQSQAYY
-573 NSKNQIGIYNA
+573 NSKNRIGIYNA
-584 QTSSASNVPNFIAS
+584 QTSTASNIPNFIAS
-598 KLLTKAELP
+598 KLFTKEQLP
-607 VGSVIIVDD
+607 VGSVIIVDS

-622 EGWVSETSKTSPRP
+622 EGWITETTKNSSRP

-662 AVATKVMTDEDVV
+662 AVATRAMADGDAV

>member
-1 MKRFL
+1 MTMKKVL
-6 ALTLAL
+6 ALILAL
-12 LMLFSLVACNQTEDP
+12 LMIIPFASCNGTEEP
-27 AETTAVPVDT
+27 EVTTSAPIAETTAPT
-37 TLEQTSPET
+37 ET
-46 DPPATE
+46 ESVTE
-52 PPVTDC
+52 APTDC
-58 AHTYTETVTEKPKA
+58 AHSYTETVIEKAKA
-72 LKDGSKTLTCSACG
+72 LKDGAKTLTCSGCG
-86 DTKTEAIPATKTL
+86 HSYTEAIPATKTL

-106 SFSQDATEYLWD
+106 SFSSDATEYLWD

-132 LYIGGCALDKHYSNI
+132 LYIGGCALDKHYANI
-147 KANSGAYK
+147 RANAGAYK

-194 VATSYAPLAKILEFL
+194 VENTYTPLAKILDYLE
-209 AENEPNADVYWH
+209 ENEPNADVYWH

-245 YDAILKA
+245 YNAILKA
-252 YDSKVKVQESIVGTI
+252 YDSKVKVQDRIVGVI
-267 PSGTAVQNLRSSYIG
+267 PSGTAVQNLRSSYVG
-282 DTITRDGYHMSY
+282 DTVTRDGYHMSY

-318 WLPTSYAAALKDHLP
+318 WLPASYATALKDHLP

-358 SSTPAIDA
+358 GTAA
-366 GMTDAEIFAALG
+366 ELETDEDIFKSLG
-378 KKIEDYTLLNWPRK
+378 KNIGDYTLLNWPRE
-392 VQSYYDSTKGSH
+392 VQSYYNSTHGMEFYCH
-404 LIDSTNSS
+404 STSS
-412 ASNIPNFI
+412 ASNVPNFI
-420 SSVMLTKE
+420 SSVLLTKE
-428 NLPVGSIVIC
+428 NLPNGSIIIV
-438 DSGYKYRPEYWKDA
+438 DKGYQYRPEGWVSM
-452 NTKNTSSTRN
+452 TSSNTSATRPGN
-462 PNVTTHVDE
+462 TAARFVETND
-471 VTEAWWDGITL
+471 AWWGSFTI
-482 RAFNLSASATR
+482 RAFNLSATATR
-493 AVTEADIPHLR
+493 AMTEADIAHLR

-512 PVAPEKEPGMP
+512 PVPPVKEPGMP
-523 DFKVEIPEETKP
+523 DINDIKPEDTKP
-535 AEPTEPVVI
+535 AETV
-544 DDSAAFT
+544 DDAAAFT
-551 SLGLNIADYEALDW
+551 ALGLNIADYEVLDW
-565 LLEVQAYY
+565 FLQSQAYY

-584 QTSSASNVPNFIAS
+584 QTSSASNVPNFVAS
-598 KLLTKAELP
+598 KLLTKEDLP
-607 VGSVIIVDD
+607 VGSVIIVDS

-662 AVATKVMTDEDVV
+662 AVATRAMADEDAV

>member
-1 MKRFL
+1 MVMKKVLVFL
-6 ALTLAL
+6 LAI
-12 LMLFSLVACNQTEDP
+12 LMIVPLASCNKTEEPEVTTEPAPVQTTAEQTE
-27 AETTAVPVDT
+27 
-37 TLEQTSPET
+37 
-46 DPPATE
+46 
-52 PPVTDC
+52 PVTDAPTEC
-58 AHTYTETVTEKPKA
+58 AHTYTEEITEKPKA
-72 LKDGSKTLTCSACG
+72 LKDGSKVLTCSACG
-86 DTKTEAIPATKTL
+86 DSRTEAIPATKTL

-106 SFSQDATEYLWD
+106 SFSSDATEYLWN

-147 KANSGAYK
+147 KANSGAYT
-155 YYKNTN
+155 YYKNTS
-161 GRWTETANV
+161 GRWTSTSGV
-170 SVLKGLQDEEWDIV
+170 SVQKGLADEEWDIV

-194 VATSYAPLAKILEFL
+194 VETSYAPLSKILDFI

-221 LTWAYQQNSTHSS
+221 LTWAYQGNSTHSS

-245 YDAILKA
+245 YNAILKA
-252 YDSKVKVQESIVGTI
+252 LNSKVKVQESIVGII

-318 WLPTSYAAALKDHLP
+318 WLPTSYAAVLKDHLP

-345 PFEVTKVTAAKPA
+345 PEEITKVTAAKPA
-358 SSTPAIDA
+358 SSMTDA
-366 GMTDAEIFAALG
+366 KTDAEILKALG
-378 KKIEDYTLLNWPRK
+378 KNIEDYTLLNWPCR
-392 VQSYYDSTKGSH
+392 VQSYYNSTKGIELYSK
-404 LIDSTNSS
+404 DNST

-420 SSVMLTKE
+420 SSVLLTKE
-428 NLPVGSIVIC
+428 NLPNGSIIIV
-438 DSGYKYRPEYWKDA
+438 DEGYQYRPEGWVSE
-452 NTKNTSSTRN
+452 TSKNSSSTRPSN
-462 PNVTTHVDE
+462 TSARFVETDD
-471 VTEAWWDGITL
+471 AWWGSFTI
-482 RAFNLSASATR
+482 RAFNLSAT
-493 AVTEADIPHLR
+493 VTKVMDESDIAHFR
-504 IYLPKSAN
+504 IYVPKSAN
-512 PVAPEKEPGMP
+512 PVPPVKEPGMA
-523 DFKVEIPEETKP
+523 DINDTTPEETTP
-535 AEPTEPVVI
+535 PEPT
-544 DDSAAFT
+544 DDAAAFA
-551 SLGLNIADYEALDW
+551 SLGLNIADYEVLDW
-565 LLEVQAYY
+565 FLQSQAYY

-584 QTSSASNVPNFIAS
+584 QTSTASNIPNFIAS
-598 KLLTKAELP
+598 KLLTKEDLP
-607 VGSVIIVDD
+607 VGSVIIVDS

-622 EGWVSETSKTSPRP
+622 EGWVTETTKNSSRH

-662 AVATKVMTDEDVV
+662 AVATRAMADGDAV

>member
-1 MKRFL
+1 MAMKKVLAFL
-6 ALTLAL
+6 LAI
-12 LMLFSLVACNQTEDP
+12 LMIVPLASCNKTEEPEVTTEPSPVQTTAEQTE
-27 AETTAVPVDT
+27 
-37 TLEQTSPET
+37 
-46 DPPATE
+46 PATE

-58 AHTYTETVTEKPKA
+58 VHTYTEVITEKPKA

-86 DTKTEAIPATKTL
+86 DSRTEAIPATKTL

-106 SFSQDATEYLWD
+106 SFSSDATEYLWN

-170 SVLKGLQDEEWDIV
+170 SVQKGLADEEWDIV

-194 VATSYAPLAKILEFL
+194 VENSYAPLPKILDFL

-221 LTWAYQQNSTHSS
+221 LTWAYQGNSTHSS

-245 YDAILKA
+245 YNAILTA
-252 YDSKVKVQESIVGTI
+252 LNSKVKVQESIVGII

-313 VDKVD
+313 VDKVT
-318 WLPTSYAAALKDHLP
+318 WLPTSYKAILEPHLP

-345 PFEVTKVTAAKPA
+345 PEEITKVTAAKPA
-358 SSTPAIDA
+358 SSTPTIDA

-438 DSGYKYRPEYWKDA
+438 DSGYKYRAEYWKDA
-452 NTKNTSSTRN
+452 NTKNTSSTRT

-493 AVTEADIPHLR
+493 AVTEADIAHFR
-504 IYLPKSAN
+504 IYVPKAAN
-512 PVAPEKEPGMP
+512 PVPPVKEPDMP
-523 DFKVEIPEETKP
+523 DFKLEVPEETKP

-584 QTSSASNVPNFIAS
+584 QTSTASNVPNFIAS
-598 KLLTKAELP
+598 KLLTKTELP
-607 VGSVIIVDD
+607 VGSVIIVDS

-622 EGWVSETSKTSPRP
+622 EGWVTETTKNSSRP

-644 QVTEAWWGN
+644 KVTEAWWGN

-662 AVATKVMTDEDVV
+662 AVTTRAMADEDVV